1 MSTSEAGRNLNGK
14 MTKDVIAVKTTIP
27 FEWSEMEWN
36 IAAALAK
43 AVDGKTSVMVSYMDV
58 RNPYKMTDKEV
69 YIGDRSFE
77 VADFDTDGKV

>member
-1 MSTSEAGRNLNGK
+1 

-43 AVDGKTSVMVSYMDV
+43 AVDGKQ
-58 RNPYKMTDKEV
+58 
-69 YIGDRSFE
+69 
-77 VADFDTDGKV
+77 A

>member
-1 MSTSEAGRNLNGK
+1 

-27 FEWSEMEWN
+27 FTWSEMEWS

-43 AVDGKTSVMVSYMDV
+43 AVDGKTSITVSYIDV
-58 RNPYKMTDKEV
+58 RNPYVMTEKEV

-77 VADFDTDGKV
+77 VVDFDTTDGKVYWSVKFNEIEV